1 MIHLSE
7 ETEEKIGEY
16 LKRGET
22 YITERELWKR
32 QSDKASNKRF
42 NLYLD
47 ELTDTVKKRKEDVK
61 QQ

>member
-42 NLYLD
+42 NIYLD